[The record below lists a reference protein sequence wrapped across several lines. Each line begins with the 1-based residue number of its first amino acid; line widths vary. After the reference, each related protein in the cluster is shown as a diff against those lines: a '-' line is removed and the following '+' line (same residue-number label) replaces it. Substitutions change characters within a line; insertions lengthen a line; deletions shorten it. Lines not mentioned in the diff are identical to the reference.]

1 MKLTE
6 LEAAT
11 EALLFAAGEAVP
23 LGELARALAIE
34 QAGAKLIVDEL
45 ARKLKDGGRGI
56 ELIEVDGAY
65 QLRTSYQYYDYVKV
79 LLQSPPKKALTQSLL
94 ETLAIIAY
102 RQPLTRAQIEEIRG
116 VDASHAVNRLME
128 YGLVGEKGR
137 SDQPGRPI
145 LFGTTDDF
153 LKYYGFV
160 STDNLPILPEFVP
173 EPDLEA
179 QAEND
184 GQISLEMDAE

>member
-11 EALLFAAGEAVP
+11 EALLFAAGDAVP
-23 LGELARALAIE
+23 LTELARALAIE
-34 QAGAKLIVDEL
+34 PAGAKTMVDEL
-45 ARKLKDGGRGI
+45 ARKLKDCGRGI
-56 ELIEVDGAY
+56 ELIEVAGAY

-79 LLQSPPKKALTQSLL
+79 LFQSPPKKALSQTLL

-128 YGLVGEKGR
+128 IGLICEKGR
-137 SDQPGRPI
+137 SEQPGRPI

-153 LKYYGFV
+153 LKFYGFV
-160 STDNLPILPEFVP
+160 STDNLPILPEFEP
-173 EPDLEA
+173 ELE
-179 QAEND
+179 QENA
-184 GQISLEMDAE
+184 GFEQLGL

>member
-1 MKLTE
+1 LKLAE
-6 LEAAT
+6 LESAT

-23 LGELARALAIE
+23 LAELARALGIE
-34 QAGAKLIVDEL
+34 STGAKKIVDEL
-45 ARKLKDGGRGI
+45 SRKLKDGSRGI
-56 ELIEVDGAY
+56 ELIEIDGAY

-137 SDQPGRPI
+137 SEQPGKPI

-173 EPDLEA
+173 EQHFE
-179 QAEND
+179 EGVEID
-184 GQISLEMDAE
+184 GQISLEAGVE